1 MNRVYTIWKTNIAMQ
16 NSPFTGDVPVEHN
29 ACTTGM
35 PEPLVIL
42 RLLKTISSG
51 DGVAPSLVKL
61 VFLLRQLRT
70 FELLLKQLPWAR
82 SFDC

>member
-1 MNRVYTIWKTNIAMQ
+1 MPRPEGLQTGQCIAMELLTRANCECLKAWPVHMNRVYTIWKTNIAMQ

-42 RLLKTISSG
+42 RLLK
-51 DGVAPSLVKL
+51 DH
-61 VFLLRQLRT
+61 Q
-70 FELLLKQLPWAR
+70 QW
-82 SFDC
+82 